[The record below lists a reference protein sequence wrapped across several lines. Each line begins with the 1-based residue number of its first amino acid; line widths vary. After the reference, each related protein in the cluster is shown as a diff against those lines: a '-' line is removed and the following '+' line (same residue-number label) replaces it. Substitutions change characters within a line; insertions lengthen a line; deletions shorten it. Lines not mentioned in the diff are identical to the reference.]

1 MKSFGCPDLKFYEME
16 FVAKAKESNKPIV
29 GLEKVT
35 EQVEFLKQ
43 SFTDDELIAYLQE
56 IDTKMCSE
64 MVKLYTNQDIEGLYQ
79 MMIADK
85 SMSASTQKILLDNR
99 NLKWVKTIPEMMQK
113 ESTFFAFGA
122 AHLPGEK
129 GVINLLRQAGYSV
142 KPIMN

>member
-1 MKSFGCPDLKFYEME
+1 
-16 FVAKAKESNKPIV
+16 
-29 GLEKVT
+29 
-35 EQVEFLKQ
+35 
-43 SFTDDELIAYLQE
+43 
-56 IDTKMCSE
+56 MCSE
-64 MVKLYTNQDIEGLYQ
+64 MVKLYTNQYIEGLYQ

-85 SMSASTQKILLDNR
+85 SMSANTQKILLDNR

-129 GVINLLRQAGYSV
+129 GVINLLGQAGYSV